1 MEARENECQI
11 SQDYILHKKF
21 LEFYLIIIILV
32 KFGIY
37 FLGLPREIYFGVTT
51 VDLLHL

>member
-11 SQDYILHKKF
+11 SQDYILRKTF

-37 FLGLPREIYFGVTT
+37 FLELPREIYFGVTT
-51 VDLLHL
+51 GDLLHL